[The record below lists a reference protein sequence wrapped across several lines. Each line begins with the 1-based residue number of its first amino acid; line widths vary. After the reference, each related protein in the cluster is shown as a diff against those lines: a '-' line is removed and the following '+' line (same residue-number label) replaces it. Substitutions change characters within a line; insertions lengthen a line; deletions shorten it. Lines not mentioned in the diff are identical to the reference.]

1 MTQFKPS
8 VALIGA
14 GAMGGAMVR
23 GWLEAGSV
31 DISGSAIFDP
41 APPQEMADLCDAHGL
56 ALNPDVSAI
65 APDVLVCAVKPQA
78 AAKALPSYAPLARDA
93 VVVSVMAGK
102 SVEAVSTMLGGAAR
116 IVRAMPNLPAAI
128 GRGVSGLYANE
139 AVSAPERDMIERLM
153 RATGEAVWVDA
164 ESAIDAVT
172 AISGS
177 GPAYFFL
184 LTEALA
190 EAGEALGLS
199 KEAAAKLARA
209 TCAGAGALLEA
220 DARAAAEMRRAVTSP
235 GGTTEAALGV
245 LDGDDKAVR
254 KLMKEAAAAAARRA
268 GELTD

>member
-31 DISGSAIFDP
+31 DISGSAVFDP
-41 APPQEMADLCDAHGL
+41 APPREMVDLCNAHGL
-56 ALNPDVSAI
+56 ALNPEAGVIS
-65 APDVLVCAVKPQA
+65 PDVLVCAVKPQA
-78 AAKALPSYAPLARDA
+78 AAKALPPYALLARDA

-102 SVEAVSTMLGGAAR
+102 SVAAISGMLGGAAR
-116 IVRAMPNLPAAI
+116 LVRAMPNLPAAI
-128 GRGVSGLYANE
+128 GRGVTGLHASE
-139 AVSAPERDMIERLM
+139 AVSAPERDMVERLM
-153 RATGEAVWVDA
+153 RAVGEAVWVDA
-164 ESAIDAVT
+164 ENAIDAVT
-172 AISGS
+172 AVSGS

-184 LTEALA
+184 LTEALSQ
-190 EAGEALGLS
+190 AGEALGLS
-199 KEAAAKLARA
+199 QEAAAKLARA
-209 TCAGAGALLEA
+209 TCAGAGALLDA
-220 DARAAAEMRRAVTSP
+220 DGRAPAEMRRAVTSP

-245 LDGDDKAVR
+245 LDGEDEAVR